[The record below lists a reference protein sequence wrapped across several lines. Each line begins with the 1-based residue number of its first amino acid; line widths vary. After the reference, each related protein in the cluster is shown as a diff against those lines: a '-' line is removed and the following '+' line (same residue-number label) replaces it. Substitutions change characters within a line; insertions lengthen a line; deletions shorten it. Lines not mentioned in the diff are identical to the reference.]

1 MGGDAEQLITMK
13 ATSEKGEIEATGS
26 LERYD
31 LNRLALH
38 HLEGGP
44 VAFKRRSRK
53 LEVSLHSM

>member
-1 MGGDAEQLITMK
+1 MK